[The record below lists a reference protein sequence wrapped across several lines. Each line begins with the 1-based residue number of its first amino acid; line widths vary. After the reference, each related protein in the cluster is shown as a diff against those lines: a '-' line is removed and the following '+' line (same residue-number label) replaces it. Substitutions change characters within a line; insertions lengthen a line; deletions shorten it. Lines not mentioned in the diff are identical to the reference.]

1 MFIVKSGQIT
11 WSYDD
16 PTGRGEISDATL
28 LSNGNVLF
36 AHQFAVKLVSPDKKI
51 LWNYDAPPGT
61 EIHTAIPIGHDH
73 VLFIQNGS
81 PALLKVINITT
92 GETTKQFELQ
102 VKNPA
107 SVHGHFRHARLTSA
121 GTVVV
126 AHMDMGK
133 VSDTTPTAKSSGPHP
148 PKPHGA
154 SPRSPTETSSSST
167 S

>member
-36 AHQFAVKLVSPDKKI
+36 AHQFAVKLISPDKKI

-107 SVHGHFRHARLTSA
+107 IRPRPLPPRPPYLRRHRRRRPHGHGQSL
-121 GTVVV
+121 
-126 AHMDMGK
+126 
-133 VSDTTPTAKSSGPHP
+133 
-148 PKPHGA
+148 
-154 SPRSPTETSSSST
+154 
-167 S
+167 